1 MPMSDPELSHIENG
15 KSSRENQSLMNRKQS
30 NFMYSEQSG
39 DLDNFLHNRKS
50 TVSKKNLEEEILHS
64 AS

>member
-1 MPMSDPELSHIENG
+1 
-15 KSSRENQSLMNRKQS
+15 
-30 NFMYSEQSG
+30 MYSEQSG

-64 AS
+64 ASQPNFSDIFANAGSGVQETE